1 VATETLMLMGVAK
14 AFGVGQC
21 LRRSVAISVEQ
32 GAKSEIPS
40 PHHSLHSSSAA
51 SDLKDRSFDNRLGS
65 HDYQLR
71 WGVGFGT

>member
-32 GAKSEIPS
+32 GAKSETPS
-40 PHHSLHSSSAA
+40 LRSFHSGSVA
-51 SDLKDRSFDNRLGS
+51 SDLKDRI
-65 HDYQLR
+65 
-71 WGVGFGT
+71 